1 MIFGVLEEQHGAGLR
16 TERAVD
22 LHFMQLAL
30 ALGRRSL
37 GASAPNPAVGAV
49 IVKDGVI
56 VGRGWTQPGGRPH
69 AEAEALRRAGEAA
82 RGATLYVTLEPCSHV
97 GKTPPCAD
105 AVIAAGITRV
115 VSAIEDPTPE
125 VSGQG
130 HARLR
135 AAGVSVE
142 VGLCAAEAAHH
153 HAGHFRRVRDR
164 RPHIILKL
172 ALSSDGKIAAAG
184 GVPVA
189 ITGEAARARAHLLRA
204 QCSAILVGIGTV
216 LADDPLLTCR
226 LPGMEKRSPLRVVL
240 DHALR
245 IPESSRL
252 VQSARETP
260 LWVMTSEIAEA
271 SRAVKLGAAGVRVMR
286 VPLAAG
292 ATGLDLVAV
301 LRALS
306 ESGVTRLV
314 VEGGARVASSFV
326 TAALVDEAWL
336 LRGPDPIG
344 DDGVSVLGALPLTA
358 ITGSPQFRM
367 RAGETLDQDALAI
380 YERVQSIS

>member
-1 MIFGVLEEQHGAGLR
+1 MIFRILEEQYGEKLR
-16 TERAVD
+16 KAKAVD
-22 LHFMQLAL
+22 LRFMQLAL

-49 IVKDGVI
+49 IVKDDVI

-125 VSGQG
+125 VAGQG

-135 AAGVSVE
+135 AAGISVD

-153 HAGHFRRVRDR
+153 HAGHFRRIRDK
-164 RPHIILKL
+164 RPHVILKL
-172 ALSSDGKIAAAG
+172 AVSSDGRIAAAG

-189 ITGEAARARAHLLRA
+189 ITGEAAKARVHLLRA
-204 QCSAILVGIGTV
+204 QCNAILVGIGTV
-216 LADDPLLTCR
+216 LADNPLLTCR
-226 LPGMEKRSPLRVVL
+226 LPGMEARSPLRVVL

-245 IPESSRL
+245 IPHDSRL
-252 VQSARETP
+252 VRSARETP
-260 LWVMTSEIAEA
+260 LWVMA
-271 SRAVKLGAAGVRVMR
+271 SDLAQAPVAMKLGAAGVQVLR
-286 VPLAAG
+286 VPVAAG
-292 ATGLDLVAV
+292 APGLDLAAI

-306 ESGVTRLV
+306 ERGVTRLV

-326 TAALVDEAWL
+326 AAGLVDEAWL

-344 DDGVSVLGALPLTA
+344 DDGVAALGALPLTA
-358 ITGSPQFRM
+358 ITGSPQFR
-367 RAGETLDQDALAI
+367 ACASKTLDQDTLAI
-380 YERVQSIS
+380 YERV